1 MDRGSDKNIAN
12 QSSYTPNRSATLNS
26 RIVLSLPNDSD
37 TVSDKY
43 MANQLSFIPKGTST
57 STSRINPNQTDDPN
71 TVFGRDKEN

>member
-1 MDRGSDKNIAN
+1 MLG
-12 QSSYTPNRSATLNS
+12 
-26 RIVLSLPNDSD
+26 LPNDSD